1 MPLQNYCRKCA
12 REVSVGDACP
22 HCGAKLT
29 KTGERLSFQRRS
41 IPVRDWFAWNR
52 MLRVTVPVIGLILS
66 VTVVLEGIAEGAD
79 GIRNVFLQGFFGT
92 LLAVF
97 GWLLLATFLLLSLQ
111 GEEMIR
117 YVLDTKGIH
126 VYTLMN
132 HPGLLPLYARMT
144 TPAAVETL
152 SAATND
158 ATTDAWRTVRRV
170 ELPWSSVRRVR
181 LWPETDTIL
190 LYHPTWWQAVYIRC
204 DAQDYED
211 ALAYLQKKIGKK
223 KALWGKTRKKR

>member
-1 MPLQNYCRKCA
+1 
-12 REVSVGDACP
+12 
-22 HCGAKLT
+22 
-29 KTGERLSFQRRS
+29 
-41 IPVRDWFAWNR
+41 
-52 MLRVTVPVIGLILS
+52 MLRVTVPAIGLILT

-97 GWLLLATFLLLSLQ
+97 GLLLLATFLLLSLQ

-158 ATTDAWRTVRRV
+158 VTTGAWRTVRRV
-170 ELPWSSVRRVR
+170 ELPWSAVQRVR

-190 LYHPTWWQAVYIRC
+190 LYHPTCPPPVKFPNVCYFAFRPRFFCNASQTLWSTVPFN
-204 DAQDYED
+204 
-211 ALAYLQKKIGKK
+211 GKPR
-223 KALWGKTRKKR
+223 AS